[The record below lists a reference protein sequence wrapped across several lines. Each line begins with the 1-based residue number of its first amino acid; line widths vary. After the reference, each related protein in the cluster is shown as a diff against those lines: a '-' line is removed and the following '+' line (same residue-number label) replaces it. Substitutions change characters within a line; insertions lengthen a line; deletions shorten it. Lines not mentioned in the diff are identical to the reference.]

1 MTLPTGTITM
11 ADVNVE
17 LGLPSTTLISLN
29 DTAVRNLAGIPSG
42 TISMNDLRGK
52 SAALPY
58 VAIGSATAP
67 RVNAY
72 AWSSSSGFGTKFSN
86 PALMP
91 TSNSANG
98 VDYNTTTSSLA
109 WSVAQSTGGIGN
121 LITYPW
127 SSSGFGTAYSAP
139 SPVAS
144 SLSNNV
150 RYPPDNL
157 AVVTASSGSPYTSAY
172 PWSSGGYGTRFAN
185 PGVLPAGA
193 SFGLGFKAD
202 SSVVA
207 IGNTTTT
214 PYVQAYDWSSS
225 TGYGSRYVNP
235 SSFPSQ
241 GPLGLEFITKSG
253 STAVVMAVQANPY
266 ANAYYWSGGWGTQ
279 ISPPATPPTGQ
290 GEDVTFSEDGN
301 YVAFAHRSN
310 PFISVYNWS
319 MASGFGSKFA
329 NPASLPSSDAYSV
342 SFNKNGAVG
351 IVHIGFQP
359 YLAVY
364 PWSSSGFGTRYAD
377 PATLLAGA
385 AFSISFF

>member
-1 MTLPTGTITM
+1 MTTPTGTITM

-52 SAALPY
+52 SNALPY
-58 VAIGSATAP
+58 VAVGTSVAP

-72 AWSSSSGFGTKFSN
+72 TWSSGSGFGSKFSD
-86 PALMP
+86 PATMP
-91 TSNSANG
+91 TTSAVYS
-98 VDYNTTTSSLA
+98 VDYNTSVSTLA
-109 WSVAQSTGGIGN
+109 WSAYQSTGSIGN
-121 LITYPW
+121 LISYPW

-139 SPVAS
+139 SPIAS
-144 SLSNNV
+144 SLTNQV
-150 RYPPDNL
+150 RYSPDNL
-157 AVVTASSGSPYTSAY
+157 AIVTASSGSPYTSAY
-172 PWSSGGYGTRFAN
+172 PWSSSGYGTKFAN

-207 IGNTTTT
+207 IGNTTNT

-235 SSFPSQ
+235 ASFPSQ
-241 GPLGLEFITKSG
+241 APLGLRFITKSG
-253 STAVVMAVQANPY
+253 STAVAMAVQGSPY

-290 GEDVTFSEDGN
+290 GQDVTFSEDGN

-310 PFISVYNWS
+310 PFISVYDWS
-319 MASGFGSKFA
+319 MGSGFGSKYA
-329 NPASLPSSDAYSV
+329 NPASLPGANAYSV
-342 SFNKNGAVG
+342 SFNKNGTVG
-351 IVHIGFQP
+351 VTHVTVQP

-377 PATLLAGA
+377 PATLLSGTAY
-385 AFSISFF
+385 SIRFF